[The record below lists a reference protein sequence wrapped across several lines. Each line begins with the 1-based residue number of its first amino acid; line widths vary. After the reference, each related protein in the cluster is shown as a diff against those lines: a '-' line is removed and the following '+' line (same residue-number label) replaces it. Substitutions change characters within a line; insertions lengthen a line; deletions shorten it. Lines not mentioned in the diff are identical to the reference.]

1 MLRIVT
7 DSSSEISQE
16 EAKRLNIDVLPLTI
30 VFGNEQY
37 RDGIDITSDEFYN
50 KLVSSPEFPHTAQLG
65 YDELMGLY
73 ADAKEKGDE
82 VLVIPIA
89 SALSGSFDWA
99 ERAAKESGYDKIT
112 VYDSKCTTF
121 MLEILVREAVRL
133 RDKSAAEV
141 IAALD
146 ELRPRIVLFAALDT
160 LEYLKRGGRIN
171 KTAATVGG
179 MLKIKP
185 VITVS
190 GGGAVE
196 LIHKSIGMNSALKY
210 IAERFL
216 SDKRDENF
224 AVRTIYCMNGVN
236 CEKLRPLVKIN
247 GGACENICPVID
259 THIGPKAAGIVYVRA
274 SARQI

>member
-190 GGGAVE
+190 GGGEVE

-236 CEKLRPLVKIN
+236 CEKLRSLVKIN
-247 GGACENICPVID
+247 GGACENICPVIGA
-259 THIGPKAAGIVYVRA
+259 HIGPKAAGIVYVRA